1 MFDFI
6 RSHQRLMQILL
17 LLLILPSF
25 AFFGIQGLEQ
35 YRTNSSGLA
44 TVAGQPVTQDE
55 VDQLM
60 RQQMERM
67 QQMLGPNFD
76 PKMFD
81 TPEARQTALNTLIA
95 QHVLQTEVVKQR
107 MVVTDSQVS
116 DEIRNIPAIK
126 ALYKPDGSLDVEAYD
141 RLLASVGLSRD
152 QLFAQ
157 TRNNLMMQEMT
168 RTIPNSVLLPKPA
181 VERLSMLLN
190 QTREVANQLF
200 APTAYIDKVSLA
212 PDAVKKYYDTHAA
225 EFESPE
231 SLSVQYVVLDQ
242 AAVAAHVQVT
252 PAEIEAFY
260 KAPANQARFVIPEQR
275 RASHILI
282 AVAKDATPAERDKA
296 KAKAQDIL
304 AKVRAKPADFASLAK
319 QYSDD
324 PGSAERGGDLDYAPA
339 GNYVKQFSDALFA
352 LKQDQISDLVET
364 EFGYHIIMMTGLKPG
379 SVRPLDQAKP
389 EIEAEL
395 RKQKATAAFSQA
407 VDDFSNMVFDQ
418 ADSLKPVAD
427 KLGLT
432 IQTADAVTRTPAPG
446 STAPVNDKRVID
458 ALFSDDVL
466 KAKHN
471 TPAIEVAPSVLVSA
485 RVSADHPAALKP
497 FEQVKDAIAKQLT
510 EQSAKQLARDAG
522 AARLAELQKTP
533 NDTGFSAP
541 IALVRTAPGKVSA
554 SAVKAIFAADAS
566 KLPAFVGVEE
576 SDGNYVIYRIDSV
589 SGSAANT
596 DKQSQDIARQ
606 LATQAGELEFSSY
619 LEGLKKRNKVK
630 LENPPAATSDG
641 TSTSSASVN

>member
-1 MFDFI
+1 MFEFI
-6 RSHQRLMQILL
+6 RTHQRLMQLLL

-35 YRTNSSGLA
+35 YRENGSGIA
-44 TVAGQPVTQDE
+44 SVAGQPVTQE
-55 VDQLM
+55 ELDQLM
-60 RQQMERM
+60 HQQMERM

-76 PKMFD
+76 PKLFD
-81 TPEARQTALNTLIA
+81 TPQARQQALDTLIA

-107 MVVTDSQVS
+107 IVVTDAQVS
-116 DEIRNIPAIK
+116 EEIRNIPAIK
-126 ALYKPDGSLDVEAYD
+126 ALYKPDGTLDVEGYD
-141 RLLASVGLSRD
+141 RLLASVGLSRE

-157 TRNNLMMQEMT
+157 TRNNLMLQEMT

-181 VERLSMLLN
+181 LERLSMLLN
-190 QTREVANQLF
+190 QSRSVASLAFTPAEF
-200 APTAYIDKVSLA
+200 ASKVTLA

-225 EFESPE
+225 EFENPE

-282 AVAKDATPAERDKA
+282 AVAKDASPAERDKA

-304 AKVRAKPADFASLAK
+304 AKVRAKPSDFASLAK

-339 GNYVKQFSDALFA
+339 GNYVKQFSDALFS

-364 EFGYHIIMMTGLKPG
+364 EFGYHIIMMTGLKAG
-379 SVRPLDQAKP
+379 SVRPLEQARP

-395 RKQKATAAFSQA
+395 RKQKAASAFAQAA
-407 VDDFSNMVFDQ
+407 DDFQNLVFDQ

-427 KLGLT
+427 KLGLP
-432 IQTADAVTRTPAPG
+432 ILTADNVTRTPAPG
-446 STAPVNDKRVID
+446 SNAPVNDKRVID

-471 TPAIEVAPSVLVSA
+471 TPAVEVAPSVMVSA
-485 RVSADHPAALKP
+485 RVTADHPAALKT
-497 FEQVKDAIAKQLT
+497 FDQVKDGITKKLT
-510 EQSAKQLARDAG
+510 DQAATKLAADAG
-522 AARLAELQKTP
+522 SARLSELQKVP
-533 NDTGFSAP
+533 GDSGFSAP

-554 SAVKAIFAADAS
+554 AAVKAIFSTDVT
-566 KLPAFVGVEE
+566 KLPAFVGVSEN
-576 SDGNYVIYRIDSV
+576 DGSYVIYRIDSV
-589 SGSAANT
+589 SASSANT
-596 DKQSQDIARQ
+596 DKQAQDVARQ
-606 LATQAGELEFSSY
+606 LANQAGELEFSSY
-619 LEGLKKRNKVK
+619 LEGLKKRDKVK
-630 LENPPAATSDG
+630 LENAPAPADADTSA
-641 TSTSSASVN
+641 SSASAR